1 MAFDK
6 PRLYR
11 NFISSGVPP
20 KPALSNKCLALFI
33 SQSWLV
39 IGSIL
44 PYQFGFSFAEILK
57 EKRNKNTKINNLI
70 FLIFN
75 QINFIKQSFV
85 ILQYNLS

>member
-1 MAFDK
+1 MAFDI
-6 PRLYR
+6 PRLNR

-33 SQSWLV
+33 SQSWFV

-44 PYQFGFSFAEILK
+44 PYQPEFSFAEILK
-57 EKRNKNTKINNLI
+57 EKRNKNKRKNNVI

-75 QINFIKQSFV
+75 DINFIKKSFV